1 MFLNF
6 LMMPILCFLLI
17 SCGGSKSSMKV
28 EVTRSFSST
37 NSSFDGGLY
46 LHGKNL
52 ATQEEFSIAL
62 GNQSSTSIVL
72 NFGKWDIRVVGWDNS
87 PLVMEGDVLCA
98 HEVIDFK
105 SEEQKASL
113 QVTKDKCNDPA
124 LGSSTPVGIYF
135 CGALYDPE
143 APQNLRSPNNLTTNF
158 CAPPYPKVFHQTD
171 IQGIIYTLHS
181 KLPGGS
187 LSDGLNSGCISNF
200 SNHLKKLP
208 TKIPLTMKVF
218 SDSSCSGTSEIGK
231 YYFPTGLDVT
241 QLSRSE
247 LTFDAIFQ
255 TGMLVLAPPISK
267 RGTTPFLTEMPF
279 IKCGTATSSDSCL
292 TLPSMPSGLHY
303 VISDSDNTLF
313 IPGINDNGVC
323 TNNTL
328 NGWSSGTGTTSGTS
342 NGLELKGC
350 EYKDG
355 GLIIKVRSIGLAQ
368 NSSVNFSFGTNSA
381 GVTLYQYSARVSN
394 DINIFRYL
402 SHILGYKEI
411 DSPPLANSLLHNDG
425 KVDDRSQDL
434 GIFGEISDL
443 FSPSMVGGL
452 FWDQTCSQQPL
463 SNPITRTVS
472 FKDKGSLQNYSL
484 TLTNPPAVNT
494 PRYIAT
500 SIPRQ
505 LTGTQAFHRRL
516 IIRNFKGLMGYQTE
530 TVFDFAC
537 DGKDLIDFSTNLRI
551 GRLEDYQEEV
561 TAFSI
566 NTKQTLFFWNTSLL
580 SNTRFERYEFET
592 DKILT
597 GTNNW
602 RIQRLST
609 SFIRGEKINHTQNTP
624 FNNTQLNSL
633 NYRYNYQ
640 DNGSEEL
647 ESNQFDLMGTNL
659 TYSFYPFFRAK
670 GQTDQ
675 PLLPGEIFS
684 DQLFPHEKNAVLFR
698 QKSTETPIRYL
709 PDGKFLHAYMTG
721 DLLKIDR
728 FNGTSYSTFNLHDYA
743 NSSPKLIA
751 SDLSPDGS
759 KAIVVTSEDA
769 SSSLKVSLLYNGSP
783 LTFEYPTVSSISKK
797 LKVVVHNNGDYL
809 IAMQGLDDKLYFRVG
824 SSSMTLSVL
833 NPFAPQAISIYK
845 LEDFQLAKDD
855 TNQLWLSVIY
865 SYADTTNKNY
875 NLSYCKVSSSNP
887 TCNLT
892 TVDSFSE
899 LPSLNTKIESSLF
912 NTDDG
917 SAISLSYRKT
927 LNGIGYEKSFTT
939 PSSSVNF
946 TTLGSKP
953 IKAASFYPVEIKMG
967 GMNLTQEIGG
977 TALLPQG
984 SVNAPFVPPIAPTF
998 RMNYMSLE
1006 PSTFSSVFT
1015 PSGTF
1020 LNTK

>member
-1 MFLNF
+1 M
-6 LMMPILCFLLI
+6 
-17 SCGGSKSSMKV
+17 
-28 EVTRSFSST
+28 
-37 NSSFDGGLY
+37 
-46 LHGKNL
+46 HGKNL

-72 NFGKWDIRVVGWDNS
+72 NFGNWDIRVVGWDTS
-87 PLVMEGDVLCA
+87 PQVMEGDVLCA

-105 SEEQKASL
+105 SEEQKASF
-113 QVTKDKCNDPA
+113 QVTNAKCNDPA
-124 LGSSTPVGIYF
+124 LGSFNPVGIYF
-135 CGALYDPE
+135 CGALYDPND
-143 APQNLRSPNNLTTNF
+143 PQNLRSPGFLTAAF
-158 CAPPYPKVFHQTD
+158 CDSYPKAFRQTD
-171 IQGIIYTLHS
+171 IKGITYTLHS

-187 LSDGLNSGCISNF
+187 LSDGLNSGCLSSFN
-200 SNHLKKLP
+200 NHVKKLP
-208 TKIPLTMKVF
+208 TKVPLTMKVF

-247 LTFDAIFQ
+247 LTFDAIFSQ
-255 TGMLVLAPPISK
+255 SSNRLALAPPISK

-279 IKCGTATSSDSCL
+279 IKCGTAASPDYCL
-292 TLPSMPSGLHY
+292 TLPSMPSGSHY

-313 IPGINDNGVC
+313 IPGPINNGVC

-328 NGWSSGTGTTSGTS
+328 TGWSSS
-342 NGLELKGC
+342 LELKGC

-355 GLIIKVRSIGLAQ
+355 GLVIKVRSIGLTQ
-368 NSSVNFSFGTNSA
+368 NSDVIFSFGE
-381 GVTLYQYSARVSN
+381 GPGGEVLYEYSARVSN
-394 DINIFRYL
+394 DINILRYL
-402 SHILGYKEI
+402 SHVLGFNEI
-411 DSPPLANSLLHNDG
+411 PSPPLANSLLHSDG

-434 GIFGEISDL
+434 GIFGQISDL
-443 FSPSMVGGL
+443 FSPSKVGGL

-500 SIPRQ
+500 LNPRQ

-561 TAFSI
+561 TASSI

-602 RIQRLST
+602 RIQRRSS
-609 SFIRGEKINHTQNTP
+609 SFIRGEKINHTSNTP

-640 DNGSEEL
+640 ENDPQVTTDDSSSEEL

-670 GQTDQ
+670 GQTGQ
-675 PLLPGEIFS
+675 PLPPGEIFS
-684 DQLFPHEKNAVLFR
+684 DQLFPHEKNAVLVR
-698 QKSTETPIRYL
+698 QKSTETPIRSL

-721 DLLKIDR
+721 NLLKIDR
-728 FNGTSYSTFNLHDYA
+728 FDGTSYSTSNLHTYA
-743 NSSPKLIA
+743 ADTNPKLIA
-751 SDLSPDGS
+751 SDLSPNGS
-759 KAIVVTSEDA
+759 KAIVVTNKDA
-769 SSSLKVSLLYNGSP
+769 SSLKVFLYNGSD
-783 LTFEYPTVSSISKK
+783 LTIENPDPTVNSSPKK
-797 LKVVVHNNGDYL
+797 LKVVVDNNGVHL
-809 IAMQGLDDKLYFRVG
+809 IAIQGLDDKLYFRVG
-824 SSSMTLSVL
+824 PSSTTTNPSAL
-833 NPFAPQAISIYK
+833 NLFSPQGNSNYK
-845 LEDFQLAKDD
+845 LEDFQLAKDN

-865 SYADTTNKNY
+865 SYADNSNNKNY

-887 TCNLT
+887 TCNLNIVETFT
-892 TVDSFSE
+892 TLLSTDR
-899 LPSLNTKIESSLF
+899 IESLSLF
-912 NTDDG
+912 NADDG
-917 SAISLSYRKT
+917 SAITLSYRKM
-927 LNGIGYEKSFTT
+927 LNGTGHEKSFTT
-939 PSSSVNF
+939 PSSPINF
-946 TTLGSKP
+946 TPVSNKP
-953 IKAASFYPVEIKMG
+953 INAASIYPVTINMG
-967 GMNLTQEIGG
+967 RIDLTQTIGG
-977 TALLPQG
+977 TALDPQG
-984 SVNAPFVPPIAPTF
+984 SVNAPFVPAIVPTF
-998 RMNYMSLE
+998 RMNYMSLK

-1015 PSGTF
+1015 PPGTF